1 MAAGVTLRRDALGA
15 FRAFLEARLR
25 PAVEAARRD
34 DALLVDG
41 AVTARGATVEL
52 HAMMAAAGPF
62 GAGNPEPVIALPA
75 HTVAYAEEFGQAH
88 VRARLRAGDG
98 AAVGAVAFRAAG
110 QKLGEALLKNRGRS
124 IHVAGTLAIDRW
136 QGEERVALRI
146 LDVAPA
152 DPLERL
158 AGRG

>member
-1 MAAGVTLRRDALGA
+1 
-15 FRAFLEARLR
+15 
-25 PAVEAARRD
+25 
-34 DALLVDG
+34 
-41 AVTARGATVEL
+41 VTARGATVEL

-88 VRARLRAGDG
+88 IRARLRAGDG
-98 AAVGAVAFRAAG
+98 TAVGTVASRAAG
-110 QKLGEALLKNRGRS
+110 QKLGEALLTNRGRA
-124 IHVAGTLAIDRW
+124 IHVAGTLSIDRW
-136 QGEERVALRI
+136 QGEERVQLRI

-158 AGRG
+158 AG

>member
-1 MAAGVTLRRDALGA
+1 
-15 FRAFLEARLR
+15 
-25 PAVEAARRD
+25 
-34 DALLVDG
+34 
-41 AVTARGATVEL
+41 
-52 HAMMAAAGPF
+52 
-62 GAGNPEPVIALPA
+62 VIALPA

-152 DPLERL
+152 DPLERQ
-158 AGRG
+158 GSG

>member
-1 MAAGVTLRRDALGA
+1 
-15 FRAFLEARLR
+15 
-25 PAVEAARRD
+25 
-34 DALLVDG
+34 
-41 AVTARGATVEL
+41 
-52 HAMMAAAGPF
+52 MAAAGPF

-75 HTVAYAEEFGQAH
+75 HIVAYAEEFGQGAPH

-98 AAVGAVAFRAAG
+98 ATLAAVAFRAAG

-152 DPLERL
+152 NPLEPL
-158 AGRG
+158 AGSG